1 MPIYES
7 ACPSKPCPRYA
18 IPTEHY
24 YPHFD
29 SKLLPCDSCGGATVK
44 LMSDFKVVFT
54 GRITSRYND
63 QGIEGAEREGHWAWG
78 NDPVTKK
85 PIPKFIETW
94 DDQRSFVKEY
104 GLVNPKEMPR
114 NFTVDET
121 GKIPQNTRGLPG
133 TEL

>member
-1 MPIYES
+1 M
-7 ACPSKPCPRYA
+7 
-18 IPTEHY
+18 
-24 YPHFD
+24 
-29 SKLLPCDSCGGATVK
+29 K

-63 QGIEGAEREGHWAWG
+63 RGVEGASREGHYAWG
-78 NDPVTKK
+78 NNPVTKK
-85 PIPKFIETW
+85 PECRWIETF

>member
-1 MPIYES
+1 MPLFDS
-7 ACPSKPCPRYA
+7 ACQSQSCPMHGV
-18 IPTEHY
+18 PVEHY
-24 YPHFD
+24 YRHHD
-29 SKLLPCDSCGGATVK
+29 SPTEDCVECGGPTVK
-44 LMSDFKVVFT
+44 LISDFKVVFT
-54 GRITSRYND
+54 GVISARYND
-63 QGIEGAEREGHWAWG
+63 QGIEGAEREWHWAWG